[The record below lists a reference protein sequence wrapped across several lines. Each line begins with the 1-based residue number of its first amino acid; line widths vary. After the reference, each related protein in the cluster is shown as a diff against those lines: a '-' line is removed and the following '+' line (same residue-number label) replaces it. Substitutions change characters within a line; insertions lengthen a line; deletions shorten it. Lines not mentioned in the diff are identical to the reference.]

1 MNELQAL
8 RIDFLRKQN
17 TTAHHTDNFQ
27 TNKLVLRRGQ
37 VFHLRLIL
45 SKSLEPHEQLKLQFA
60 IGPNPSIA
68 KHTLVELNLKMPTAS
83 RFEGWKASLTSN
95 TGKEVIVAITSAPNS
110 IVGKYEMAVKTGSHT
125 FRVHEDFYLL
135 FNPWCIDD
143 PVFLPDEEERKE
155 YILNDT
161 GYIYMGFA
169 KHIRGKPWN
178 FGQFEKN
185 ILSCAI
191 YLLTQSYLKILEMRD
206 PVLVARTMCAMMS
219 AANSNGVLTGNWS
232 GNYAGGTAPHLWSSS
247 VAILQQFHTTKQ
259 PVNFGQCWVFSGIL
273 TTVLRALG
281 IPARS
286 VTAFESAHDTEKD
299 LTVDIYLNQTGKTI
313 PDLTKDSVWNFH
325 VWTDA
330 WMRRPDLPVGNDG
343 WQALDGTPQEI
354 SHGIFRCGPSPL
366 PAIRNGDIFLGY
378 DTKFIFTEVNGDK
391 LIWLLKKVGG
401 EDVYSLI
408 AVETDSIGKNI
419 STKAVG
425 QDRRHDITYQYKY
438 PEGSAEE
445 REAMNHAYSLLQV
458 PRPPQDLHKRSL
470 LGLSIME
477 ETVELGRPVVMTV
490 LLRRTTEETRR
501 VSFSASINLQTYTG
515 KNVAQLA
522 VVNKEEVVEGEE
534 AQVVFIVSP
543 DTYIPKLGMVDDEV
557 VVKIILLAQD
567 LKSEESTGTDDTLH
581 FVYSNFFVEMPD
593 TGKVGQE
600 LTCVC
605 RFRNVLPIPLTHI
618 TFSLESLAISSTQTV
633 DKGMLPAGEAI
644 QFQIQCI
651 PVKSG
656 PKKFIFKF
664 TSREVKGIHAEKMAL
679 IS

>member
-1 MNELQAL
+1 M
-8 RIDFLRKQN
+8 
-17 TTAHHTDNFQ
+17 
-27 TNKLVLRRGQ
+27 
-37 VFHLRLIL
+37 L

-143 PVFLPDEEERKE
+143 LVFLPDEEERKE

-247 VAILQQFHTTKQ
+247 VAILQQFHATKQ

-458 PRPPQDLHKRSL
+458 PRPPQDLRKRSQL
-470 LGLSIME
+470 ELSVME
-477 ETVELGRPVVMTV
+477 DTVEMGGPVVVTV

-501 VSFSASINLQTYTG
+501 FNFSASINLQTYTG
-515 KNVAQLA
+515 KDVAQLA
-522 VVNKEEVVEGEE
+522 MLSKEEVVKGEE

-543 DTYIPKLGMVDDEV
+543 DTYITKLGIVDDEV
-557 VVKIILLAQD
+557 VVKVTLLAQD
-567 LKSEESTGTDDTLH
+567 LKSEESTGKDDGLH

-605 RFRNVLPIPLTHI
+605 RFLNVLPIPLTHI
-618 TFSLESLAISSTQTV
+618 TFSLESLAMCSAQTV
-633 DKGMLPAGEAI
+633 DKGMLPPGEAI
-644 QFQIQCI
+644 QFQLQCI
-651 PVKSG
+651 PMKSG
-656 PKKFIFKF
+656 VKKFIFKC